1 MRTVSFSFVLI
12 ISAIAGATGVLV
24 FVAPNPAYNLAT
36 LLLGLYAVHLIAIRL
51 VQRNRADPREAKR
64 ELAHLRAELEQ
75 ERAKLQ
81 AERAELEKQR
91 AAAEQQ
97 WHLLRD
103 MVQER
108 VQDARQHQPVQD
120 AHERS
125 PAGTGAGHGRA
136 EAPPGSGGPDLRTV
150 VVAAP
155 PPSAARISRG
165 GSWRAAPSLSNALLA
180 CSHSGRRDGIV

>member
-12 ISAIAGATGVLV
+12 ISALAGATGVLV

-36 LLLGLYAVHLIAIRL
+36 LLLGFYAMHLIAIRL
-51 VQRNRADPREAKR
+51 VQRNQADPREAKR

-81 AERAELEKQR
+81 AEHAELEKQR

-103 MVQER
+103 MV
-108 VQDARQHQPVQD
+108 HQRVQD
-120 AHERS
+120 AHES
-125 PAGTGAGHGRA
+125 TPGPAAEPVPTEPVTGPAVDTGARQQRQEVEDRIYGR
-136 EAPPGSGGPDLRTV
+136 
-150 VVAAP
+150 
-155 PPSAARISRG
+155 
-165 GSWRAAPSLSNALLA
+165 W
-180 CSHSGRRDGIV
+180 

>member
-1 MRTVSFSFVLI
+1 
-12 ISAIAGATGVLV
+12 
-24 FVAPNPAYNLAT
+24 
-36 LLLGLYAVHLIAIRL
+36 VHLIAIRL
-51 VQRNRADPREAKR
+51 VQRNRADPREAQR

-125 PAGTGAGHGRA
+125 PAPAAPAAEPVPTEPVTGPAPATGAQKHRQEVEDRIFGR
-136 EAPPGSGGPDLRTV
+136 
-150 VVAAP
+150 
-155 PPSAARISRG
+155 
-165 GSWRAAPSLSNALLA
+165 W
-180 CSHSGRRDGIV
+180 